1 MATPEPSAAELAESV
16 IRAGADAGYR
26 IERDTEG
33 RLQVTVIN
41 AQPVKHALTFDVTD
55 RELRAYYLRLSANS
69 GSAAGSSTPWQTW
82 MMLMSPHLDEAVYE
96 AEGLD
101 RPCLITVGETGFR
114 PLPV

>member
-33 RLQVTVIN
+33 RLQITAVN
-41 AQPVKHALTFDVTD
+41 EQPVKYALTFDVTD
-55 RELRAYYLRLSANS
+55 RELSAYYLRLAANT
-69 GSAAGSSTPWQTW
+69 GIAGGSSTPWQTW
-82 MMLMSPHLDEAVYE
+82 MMLMSAHLDEAVYE

-101 RPCLITVGETGFR
+101 QACLITVGETGFR
-114 PLPV
+114 PLPA